1 MSPEQSSVGPES
13 PLSAADPTPSSQ
25 AAPAETPVTAP
36 ADIAV
41 TPGAPPAATAAP
53 GMVYPP
59 YAPFPVYPP
68 PPELYQAPLSQPT
81 PAMPAPMSVPLPY
94 GPPYVSPYAT
104 YQAPAPGV
112 APAAPISIR
121 ARRRSAVWPIV
132 LTVVGSLLVVALVVG
147 GLYAL
152 VTLASHTFSRIAP
165 SSAPV
170 SITGYTTPLPGQ
182 CDTQHPEFW
191 QNQDN
196 TNSTCTSSALRVTN
210 PGNAKTIAEVSFQ
223 PPELTFPTAYTVSVD
238 VASVAN
244 ACAGLTVLRHNYTG
258 YGLFVC
264 PNGSWEWNIYSATG
278 VATRENSSGVP
289 SASSYHVEVEVT
301 PHQVSLLIN
310 GKNQLTT
317 SRLSTFTTDFLGLT
331 VEPDTNTLDATA
343 DFSNFDYEQ
352 S

>member
-1 MSPEQSSVGPES
+1 
-13 PLSAADPTPSSQ
+13 
-25 AAPAETPVTAP
+25 
-36 ADIAV
+36 
-41 TPGAPPAATAAP
+41 
-53 GMVYPP
+53 MVYPP
-59 YAPFPVYPP
+59 YAPYPPYPVYPP
-68 PPELYQAPLSQPT
+68 PPELYQAPLSPPT
-81 PAMPAPMSVPLPY
+81 PVMPAPMSVPLPY
-94 GPPYVSPYAT
+94 GSPYVSPYGA

-121 ARRRSAVWPIV
+121 ARRRSAAWPIV

-152 VTLASHTFSRIAP
+152 VTVASHAFSRIAP

-170 SITGYTTPLPGQ
+170 SITSYTTPLPGQ

-196 TNSTCTSSALRVTN
+196 TNTTCTSSALRVTN
-210 PGNAKTIAEVSFQ
+210 PGNAKTIAEVIFQ
-223 PPELTFPTAYTVSVD
+223 PTDLTFPTAYRVSVD
-238 VASVAN
+238 VASVVN

-258 YGLFVC
+258 YGLYVC
-264 PNGSWEWNIYSATG
+264 PDGAWDWDRYNASGK
-278 VATRENSSGVP
+278 ATRVDSGSVP
-289 SASSYHVEVEVT
+289 TASSYHVAVDVT

-317 SRLSTFTTDFLGLT
+317 SYLSSSTTDFLGLV
-331 VEPDTNTLDATA
+331 VEGEANSTTSATA